1 MKVKQLDSIRAA
13 NERLVD
19 VYFREFLTQLISQS
33 VDQKDRYK
41 QVSHKSLSVG
51 DIVLLVE
58 PNTKRSN
65 FPMAIVKQVN
75 FNDIGEVTSTI
86 VLKGR
91 TRERVFR
98 QASSLIPL
106 LQLDSDEEQLE
117 APTSRSE
124 PTVQIPPR
132 W

>member
-1 MKVKQLDSIRAA
+1 MKVKQLDSLRAA

-19 VYFREFLTQLISQS
+19 VYSREFLTQLIFQS

-75 FNDIGEVTSTI
+75 FNDIGEATSAI

-98 QASSLIPL
+98 HASYLIPL
-106 LQLDSDEEQLE
+106 LQLDSDEEQLK